1 MRYSIAIDGPSG
13 AGKSTIAS
21 ALAKKLGILHLDTGA
36 MYRAVGLKILRLGID
51 FSDED
56 TIAQILKNTD
66 IDIKYECG
74 VQKVYLDGENVD
86 SLIRLHEVSKAA
98 SAVSAL
104 RCVREKLAQAQRKL
118 AQRYNMVVDGRDIG
132 TYVLPDAKYK
142 FFLTADEKI
151 RAKRRHEE
159 LKEKG
164 QLIDYNAVLEDIK
177 KRDQLDITRAIA
189 PLKKAPDAIVID
201 SSNMIPLEV
210 VQTMINYIKERL

>member
-1 MRYSIAIDGPSG
+1 
-13 AGKSTIAS
+13 
-21 ALAKKLGILHLDTGA
+21 
-36 MYRAVGLKILRLGID
+36 
-51 FSDED
+51 
-56 TIAQILKNTD
+56 
-66 IDIKYECG
+66 
-74 VQKVYLDGENVD
+74 
-86 SLIRLHEVSKAA
+86 
-98 SAVSAL
+98 
-104 RCVREKLAQAQRKL
+104 KL

-210 VQTMINYIKERL
+210 VQTMI